1 MTVFFKQIRHLKRY
15 KQILSVL
22 SRYGFSIMNSRV
34 NNGQITSKKTL
45 NGMELDHENLNGND
59 GGVRLRLALEELG
72 PTFIKIGQILS
83 TRVDLFSPEYINE
96 LSKLQDKVAP
106 ITGKEV
112 TEIIEEELN
121 LDINE
126 IFSSFNKEPIAVASI
141 GQVHQATL
149 YNGEDVVI
157 KVKKPDIEPQ
167 IVQDLDILESVFK
180 LMENKPSWGKSINFS
195 EIASEIKNN
204 VLEELD
210 YNNEGRN
217 AEKLKRNLENNPNV
231 YIPKVYWEY
240 TKRNV
245 LTLEYKDGY
254 HLNHLLESP
263 NEIFDRKELAENIV
277 DSYFT
282 QIFEHGFFHADPHP
296 GNIIIFPSQEIM
308 FVDFGTAGY
317 ISESLRNKFQ
327 YILKSIMSEQTDNV
341 AEGIIDLGF
350 TPPEVDRRELAS
362 DLDRIQNKYY
372 NIPLENIEINEVL
385 QEFIN
390 ISSKHSIRMPREFLL
405 LVKTLGTL
413 EGLIARLDPSFKLI
427 NSLNKYVAT
436 MQTNFFSNKQLKNML
451 FTYEGILTS
460 LPQNVSKISE
470 KTAKGDLKLKIE
482 TVNNESNFK
491 RLGKIINRLSFSVVL
506 ASVFIGFSLIVSQLG
521 INLSTNL
528 PVIEAVFIIIGGLGV
543 WWFIMMIRSEK

>member
-1 MTVFFKQIRHLKRY
+1 MTGIFKQVRHVRRY
-15 KQILSVL
+15 KQIFSVL
-22 SRYGFSIMNSRV
+22 SRYGFSVMNNGV
-34 NNGQITSKKTL
+34 NNGQIKSKKTL
-45 NGMELDHENLNGND
+45 NDMDQSHEKLNGND
-59 GGVRLRLALEELG
+59 GGIRLRLALEELG

-96 LSKLQDKVAP
+96 LSKLQDNVAP
-106 ITGKEV
+106 IDGKEV

-126 IFSSFNKEPIAVASI
+126 IFSSFIKEPMAVASI

-167 IVQDLDILESVFK
+167 IIQDLDILESVFK
-180 LMENKPSWGKSINFS
+180 LMENRPSWGKGINFS

-217 AEKLKRNLENNPNV
+217 AEKLKQNLENTPNI

-245 LTLEYKDGY
+245 LTLEYKEGY

-263 NEIFDRKELAENIV
+263 NDTFDHKELAEIIV
-277 DSYFT
+277 DAYFT

-385 QEFIN
+385 HEFID

-427 NSLNKYVAT
+427 NSLNKYVAS

-451 FTYEGILTS
+451 FTYEDILTS
-460 LPQNVSKISE
+460 VPQNVSKITE

-482 TVNNESNFK
+482 MVNNESNLK
-491 RLGKIINRLSFSVVL
+491 RLGKMINRLSFSVVL
-506 ASVFIGFSLIVSQLG
+506 ASLFIGFSLIAGQLG
-521 INLSTNL
+521 INLSTNF
-528 PVIEAVFIIIGGLGV
+528 PVIESVFILMGGLGV
-543 WWFIMMIRSEK
+543 WWFIMMMRSEK

>member
-1 MTVFFKQIRHLKRY
+1 
-15 KQILSVL
+15 
-22 SRYGFSIMNSRV
+22 
-34 NNGQITSKKTL
+34 
-45 NGMELDHENLNGND
+45 
-59 GGVRLRLALEELG
+59 
-72 PTFIKIGQILS
+72 
-83 TRVDLFSPEYINE
+83 
-96 LSKLQDKVAP
+96 
-106 ITGKEV
+106 
-112 TEIIEEELN
+112 
-121 LDINE
+121 
-126 IFSSFNKEPIAVASI
+126 
-141 GQVHQATL
+141 
-149 YNGEDVVI
+149 
-157 KVKKPDIEPQ
+157 
-167 IVQDLDILESVFK
+167 
-180 LMENKPSWGKSINFS
+180 
-195 EIASEIKNN
+195 
-204 VLEELD
+204 
-210 YNNEGRN
+210 
-217 AEKLKRNLENNPNV
+217 
-231 YIPKVYWEY
+231 
-240 TKRNV
+240 
-245 LTLEYKDGY
+245 
-254 HLNHLLESP
+254 
-263 NEIFDRKELAENIV
+263 
-277 DSYFT
+277 
-282 QIFEHGFFHADPHP
+282 
-296 GNIIIFPSQEIM
+296 
-308 FVDFGTAGY
+308 
-317 ISESLRNKFQ
+317 
-327 YILKSIMSEQTDNV
+327 MSEQTDNV